1 VFELY
6 NNIMLQMMFFILS
19 SICLCARSSLICTKQ
34 PGFCVKDDGRDQNSG
49 VIKLNSLDGNTRSRQ
64 DQCLKLCLR
73 IPGVTGCEVIWD
85 QGNRGCYAHTQ
96 SVSRGN
102 RRARHMCWI
111 CRPKPTP
118 VCIKEAGFCV
128 KQDGRDQN
136 SGVIKLNDLDG
147 NTVKR
152 QEDCFKLCLTKPGVT
167 GCEVIWHQGNRG
179 CYAHTQ
185 PVSRGNNVDRHMCW
199 ICDKKPTLT
208 CSKEAG
214 FCVKQDGRDQNSG
227 VVKLNSVDGNTLKSQ
242 EDCLKLC
249 LATDGVTGCEVI
261 WDQGNRGCYAHTQS
275 VARGNGVARHMCW
288 ICGDVPTPKKPTPA
302 CIKEAGF
309 CVKQDGRDQNSGVI
323 KLNDLDGNT
332 VRRQEDCLKLC
343 LARPGVTGCEVIWN
357 QGNRGCYAHTQP
369 VSRGNNVDRH
379 KCWICDQKPALT
391 CSKEVGFCVK
401 QDGGDQNSGVVKLNS
416 VDGNTLKS
424 QQDCLK
430 LCLAT
435 PRVTGCEVIWDQG
448 NRGCYAHTQSVAR
461 GNGVPRHMCWVCKSL

>member
-1 VFELY
+1 
-6 NNIMLQMMFFILS
+6 MFLILF
-19 SICLCARSSLICTKQ
+19 SICLCAHPSLICTQ
-34 PGFCVKDDGRDQNSG
+34 EPGFCVKEDGRDQNSG
-49 VIKLNSLDGNTRSRQ
+49 VKKLNSLDGNTSKRQ
-64 DQCLKLCLR
+64 EGCLKLCLAT
-73 IPGVTGCEVIWD
+73 PGVTGCEVIWD

-102 RRARHMCWI
+102 GRARHMCWI

-118 VCIKEAGFCV
+118 ACIKEAGFCV

-227 VVKLNSVDGNTLKSQ
+227 VVKLNSVDGKTLKSQ
-242 EDCLKLC
+242 EECLKLC

-288 ICGDVPTPKKPTPA
+288 ICGDVPTPTKPTPNPTVSPTSEPTPKPTRPPTLDPTTIPTERPTHRPTSMPTNA
-302 CIKEAGF
+302 PTETPTSAPTPLPTRLPSPNPTVLPTSEPTPKPTRPPTNDPTTIPTERLTRFKSTVSMF
-309 CVKQDGRDQNSGVI
+309 CYKFLYF
-323 KLNDLDGNT
+323 K
-332 VRRQEDCLKLC
+332 
-343 LARPGVTGCEVIWN
+343 
-357 QGNRGCYAHTQP
+357 
-369 VSRGNNVDRH
+369 
-379 KCWICDQKPALT
+379 
-391 CSKEVGFCVK
+391 
-401 QDGGDQNSGVVKLNS
+401 
-416 VDGNTLKS
+416 
-424 QQDCLK
+424 
-430 LCLAT
+430 
-435 PRVTGCEVIWDQG
+435 
-448 NRGCYAHTQSVAR
+448 
-461 GNGVPRHMCWVCKSL
+461 